1 MYQNHG
7 EAGSLEAVRWGK
19 VEDTGGESPSDTRLL
34 LHLFP
39 RRYGTN
45 TAITT
50 PTPFVSHRTERP
62 QRTHMIRQQTFTL
75 KATCSSLS
83 IDSPLGQWAEPSG
96 NHERCIASDGLVGAN
111 GDRVAP
117 SSLHFL
123 VQLLLPSRYVQCFNT
138 SRPSRQKGKSKMRK

>member
-19 VEDTGGESPSDTRLL
+19 VEDRNSYWWGIAIGYETSSP
-34 LHLFP
+34 FP

-75 KATCSSLS
+75 KATRSSLS
-83 IDSPLGQWAEPSG
+83 
-96 NHERCIASDGLVGAN
+96 
-111 GDRVAP
+111 
-117 SSLHFL
+117 
-123 VQLLLPSRYVQCFNT
+123 
-138 SRPSRQKGKSKMRK
+138 